1 MQDAEECPIGL
12 RVIRNFGVI
21 PGVTNCVVLR
31 DAAFGSAQ
39 ICRLWSQTA
48 ASQEALMSIKRILV
62 PLPGSASH
70 TGEIEMALSAAKA
83 LGAHVQALFIS
94 QPPPVTRGGVSVS
107 ELGRTATVAP
117 VNGHAEE
124 RERTA
129 RDARE
134 VFAQACAKVGIPM
147 LSANDEPGSPLAASW
162 REAEGSYVEIA
173 VQRAA
178 AFDLV
183 VAASAT
189 VMESLMAIA
198 EQSLLQTRRPVVLA
212 PARLQSDL
220 TDSVMI
226 AWDESPE
233 CWHAVSAA
241 IPFMHLAKSVWII
254 TVDRDA
260 SNRQASQ
267 AEVLAYLRCHGI
279 GATAK
284 VVAPE
289 EMRSV
294 GDTLLAAGAEYEAG
308 LLVMG
313 AYSHSRLREML
324 LGGATRHILKN
335 ASARPVL
342 LAH

>member
-1 MQDAEECPIGL
+1 MQGAEECPIGL

-21 PGVTNCVVLR
+21 PGVTNCAVLR
-31 DAAFGSAQ
+31 DAAFGAAQ
-39 ICRLWSQTA
+39 ICHLSSQTA

-107 ELGRTATVAP
+107 ELGRTATVAS
-117 VNGHAEE
+117 VNLHAEE
-124 RERTA
+124 QERTA

-134 VFAQACAKVGIPM
+134 VFAQACAAVGIPM

-241 IPFMHLAKSVWII
+241 VPFMHLAKSVRVVS
-254 TVDRDA
+254 VDRDA

-279 GATAK
+279 GATAQ

-289 EMRSV
+289 LRSV
-294 GDTLLAAGAEYEAG
+294 GDTLLAVGQSMKPACWSWAPIPIAGCARCFWAG
-308 LLVMG
+308 P
-313 AYSHSRLREML
+313 R
-324 LGGATRHILKN
+324 AT
-335 ASARPVL
+335 S
-342 LAH
+342 

>member
-1 MQDAEECPIGL
+1 
-12 RVIRNFGVI
+12 
-21 PGVTNCVVLR
+21 
-31 DAAFGSAQ
+31 
-39 ICRLWSQTA
+39 
-48 ASQEALMSIKRILV
+48 MSIKRILV

-70 TGEIEMALSAAKA
+70 TGEIELALSAAKA

-94 QPPPVTRGGVSVS
+94 QPPAVTRGGVSVG
-107 ELGRTATVAP
+107 ELGRTATVAS
-117 VNGHAEE
+117 VNRLAEE
-124 RERTA
+124 RERTVG
-129 RDARE
+129 DARE

-147 LSANDEPGSPLAASW
+147 QANDEPGSPLAASW
-162 REAEGSYVEIA
+162 REEAEGSYVEIA

-241 IPFMHLAKSVWII
+241 IPFMHLAKSVWVIS
-254 TVDRDA
+254 VDRDA
-260 SNRQASQ
+260 SNRKASQ

-279 GATAK
+279 GATAQ

-289 EMRSV
+289 ESLSV

>member
-1 MQDAEECPIGL
+1 
-12 RVIRNFGVI
+12 
-21 PGVTNCVVLR
+21 
-31 DAAFGSAQ
+31 
-39 ICRLWSQTA
+39 
-48 ASQEALMSIKRILV
+48 MSIKRILV

-70 TGEIEMALSAAKA
+70 TGEIELALSAAKA
-83 LGAHVQALFIS
+83 LGAHVQALFIT

-107 ELGRTATVAP
+107 ELGRTATVAS
-117 VNGHAEE
+117 VNWHAEE

-134 VFAQACAKVGIPM
+134 VFAQACAAVGIPM
-147 LSANDEPGSPLAASW
+147 LSADDEPGSPLAASW

-183 VAASAT
+183 VAASGS
-189 VMESLMAIA
+189 VMESLMPIA
-198 EQSLLQTRRPVVLA
+198 EQSLLQTRRPVLLA

-220 TDSVMI
+220 TDGVMI

-241 IPFMHLAKSVWII
+241 IPFMHLAKSVRVIS
-254 TVDRDA
+254 VDRDA

-279 GATAK
+279 GATAQV

-289 EMRSV
+289 LSSV
-294 GDTLLAAGAEYEAG
+294 GDTLLAAGAEHEAG

>member
-1 MQDAEECPIGL
+1 MSIVCGSSELWGDSESYESSGIARC
-12 RVIRNFGVI
+12 R
-21 PGVTNCVVLR
+21 
-31 DAAFGSAQ
+31 FGSAQ
-39 ICRLWSQTA
+39 MCRLSSQTA

-70 TGEIEMALSAAKA
+70 TGEIDTALSAAKA

-94 QPPPVTRGGVSVS
+94 EPPPVTRGGVSVS
-107 ELGRTATVAP
+107 ELAQTATAAS
-117 VNGHAEE
+117 VNRHAEE

-134 VFAQACAKVGIPM
+134 VFAQACVPFGIPM

-198 EQSLLQTRRPVVLA
+198 EQSLLQTRRPVLLA

-241 IPFMHLAKSVWII
+241 IPFMHLAKSVRVIS
-254 TVDRDA
+254 VDRDA

-279 GATAK
+279 GATAQ
-284 VVAPE
+284 VVTPE
-289 EMRSV
+289 SRSV
-294 GDTLLAAGAEYEAG
+294 GDTLLAAGAEHEAG
-308 LLVMG
+308 LMVMG

>member
-39 ICRLWSQTA
+39 ICCLSSQTA

-70 TGEIEMALSAAKA
+70 TGEIELALSAAKA

-94 QPPPVTRGGVSVS
+94 QP
-107 ELGRTATVAP
+107 
-117 VNGHAEE
+117 
-124 RERTA
+124 ERTA
-129 RDARE
+129 GDARE

-189 VMESLMAIA
+189 RDGIAHGHCRAIA
-198 EQSLLQTRRPVVLA
+198 AADPSPRGVGA
-212 PARLQSDL
+212 GSPA
-220 TDSVMI
+220 
-226 AWDESPE
+226 
-233 CWHAVSAA
+233 
-241 IPFMHLAKSVWII
+241 
-254 TVDRDA
+254 
-260 SNRQASQ
+260 
-267 AEVLAYLRCHGI
+267 
-279 GATAK
+279 
-284 VVAPE
+284 
-289 EMRSV
+289 
-294 GDTLLAAGAEYEAG
+294 
-308 LLVMG
+308 
-313 AYSHSRLREML
+313 
-324 LGGATRHILKN
+324 
-335 ASARPVL
+335 
-342 LAH
+342 

>member
-1 MQDAEECPIGL
+1 
-12 RVIRNFGVI
+12 
-21 PGVTNCVVLR
+21 
-31 DAAFGSAQ
+31 
-39 ICRLWSQTA
+39 
-48 ASQEALMSIKRILV
+48 MSIKRILV
-62 PLPGSASH
+62 PLPGSAGH
-70 TGEIEMALSAAKA
+70 TGQIETALSAAKA

-94 QPPPVTRGGVSVS
+94 EPPPVTRGGLTVT
-107 ELGRTATVAP
+107 EMGRTATVP
-117 VNGHAEE
+117 VNWHAEE
-124 RERTA
+124 RERTT

-134 VFAQACAKVGIPM
+134 VFAQACAVVGIPM
-147 LSANDEPGSPLAASW
+147 LSANDEPDSPLAASW
-162 REAEGSYVEIA
+162 REAEGSYVKIA

-178 AFDLV
+178 AFDLM

-198 EQSLLQTRRPVVLA
+198 EQSLLQTRRPVLLA

-241 IPFMHLAKSVWII
+241 IPFMQLAKSVQVIS
-254 TVDRDA
+254 VDRDT

-279 GATAK
+279 GATAQ

-289 EMRSV
+289 LRSV
-294 GDTLLAAGAEYEAG
+294 GDTLLAAGAEHEAG
-308 LLVMG
+308 LLIMG

>member
-1 MQDAEECPIGL
+1 
-12 RVIRNFGVI
+12 
-21 PGVTNCVVLR
+21 
-31 DAAFGSAQ
+31 
-39 ICRLWSQTA
+39 
-48 ASQEALMSIKRILV
+48 MSIKRILV
-62 PLPGSASH
+62 PLPGSAGH
-70 TGEIEMALSAAKA
+70 TGQIETALSAAKA

-94 QPPPVTRGGVSVS
+94 EPPPVTRGGLTVT
-107 ELGRTATVAP
+107 EMGRTATVP
-117 VNGHAEE
+117 VNWHAEE
-124 RERTA
+124 RERTT

-134 VFAQACAKVGIPM
+134 VFAQACAVVGIPM
-147 LSANDEPGSPLAASW
+147 LSANDEPDSPLAASW
-162 REAEGSYVEIA
+162 REAEGSYVKIA

-183 VAASAT
+183 VAASGS

-198 EQSLLQTRRPVVLA
+198 EQSLLQTRRPVLLA

-241 IPFMHLAKSVWII
+241 IPFMHLAKSVRVIS
-254 TVDRDA
+254 VDRDA
-260 SNRQASQ
+260 SNRKASQ

-279 GATAK
+279 GATAQ

-289 EMRSV
+289 LRSV
-294 GDTLLAAGAEYEAG
+294 GDTLLAAGAEHEAG

>member
-1 MQDAEECPIGL
+1 
-12 RVIRNFGVI
+12 
-21 PGVTNCVVLR
+21 
-31 DAAFGSAQ
+31 
-39 ICRLWSQTA
+39 
-48 ASQEALMSIKRILV
+48 MSIKRILV

-70 TGEIEMALSAAKA
+70 TGEIELALSAAKA
-83 LGAHVQALFIS
+83 LGAHVQALFIT

-107 ELGRTATVAP
+107 ELGRTATVAS
-117 VNGHAEE
+117 VNSHAEE

-134 VFAQACAKVGIPM
+134 VFAQACAAVGIPM
-147 LSANDEPGSPLAASW
+147 LSADDEPGSPLAASW

-183 VAASAT
+183 VAASGS
-189 VMESLMAIA
+189 VMESLMPIA
-198 EQSLLQTRRPVVLA
+198 EQSLLQTRRPVLLA

-220 TDSVMI
+220 TDGVMI

-241 IPFMHLAKSVWII
+241 IPFMHLAKSVRVIS
-254 TVDRDA
+254 VDRDA

-279 GATAK
+279 GATAQV

-289 EMRSV
+289 LSSV
-294 GDTLLAAGAEYEAG
+294 GDTLLAAGAEHEAG

>member
-1 MQDAEECPIGL
+1 
-12 RVIRNFGVI
+12 
-21 PGVTNCVVLR
+21 
-31 DAAFGSAQ
+31 
-39 ICRLWSQTA
+39 
-48 ASQEALMSIKRILV
+48 MSIKRILV

-94 QPPPVTRGGVSVS
+94 QPPPVTRGGVTVS
-107 ELGRTATVAP
+107 ELGRTTSV
-117 VNGHAEE
+117 AEE

-178 AFDLV
+178 GFDLV

-241 IPFMHLAKSVWII
+241 IPFMHLAKSVRVIS
-254 TVDRDA
+254 VDRDA
-260 SNRQASQ
+260 SNREASQ

-279 GATAK
+279 GATAQ
-284 VVAPE
+284 VVEPQ
-289 EMRSV
+289 EMLSV

-335 ASARPVL
+335 ASSRPVL

>member
-1 MQDAEECPIGL
+1 M
-12 RVIRNFGVI
+12 
-21 PGVTNCVVLR
+21 NCAVLR
-31 DAAFGSAQ
+31 DFAFGSTH
-39 ICRLWSQTA
+39 ICRLSSQTA

-70 TGEIEMALSAAKA
+70 TGQIETALSAAKA

-94 QPPPVTRGGVSVS
+94 EPPPVTRSGLTVTD
-107 ELGRTATVAP
+107 EMGRTATVAS
-117 VNGHAEE
+117 VNWHAEE

-134 VFAQACAKVGIPM
+134 VFARACAVVGIRM

-178 AFDLV
+178 AFDLM

-198 EQSLLQTRRPVVLA
+198 EQSLLQTRRPVLLA
-212 PARLQSDL
+212 PARPQSDL

-241 IPFMHLAKSVWII
+241 IPFMQLAKSVRVIS
-254 TVDRDA
+254 VDRDA

-279 GATAK
+279 GATAQ

-289 EMRSV
+289 LRSV
-294 GDTLLAAGAEYEAG
+294 GDTLLAAGAEHEAG
-308 LLVMG
+308 LLIMG

>member
-1 MQDAEECPIGL
+1 MNWA
-12 RVIRNFGVI
+12 
-21 PGVTNCVVLR
+21 VLR
-31 DAAFGSAQ
+31 DFAFGSTH
-39 ICRLWSQTA
+39 ICRLSSQTA
-48 ASQEALMSIKRILV
+48 APQEALMSIKRILV
-62 PLPGSASH
+62 PLPGSAGH
-70 TGEIEMALSAAKA
+70 TGQIETALSAAKA

-94 QPPPVTRGGVSVS
+94 EPPPVTRGGLTVT
-107 ELGRTATVAP
+107 EMGRTATVP
-117 VNGHAEE
+117 VNWHAEE
-124 RERTA
+124 RERTT

-134 VFAQACAKVGIPM
+134 VFAQACAAVGIPM
-147 LSANDEPGSPLAASW
+147 LSADDEPGSPLAASW

-178 AFDLV
+178 AFDLI

-198 EQSLLQTRRPVVLA
+198 EQSLLQTRRPVLLA

-241 IPFMHLAKSVWII
+241 IPFMQLAKSVQVIS
-254 TVDRDA
+254 VDRDT

-279 GATAK
+279 GATAQ

-289 EMRSV
+289 LRSV
-294 GDTLLAAGAEYEAG
+294 GDTLLAAGAEHEAG
-308 LLVMG
+308 LLIMG